1 MKGKSQSEKSE
12 ERKEIQFADES
23 LSGSMNSVVLP
34 EYKNNANYFKF
45 SGPSAAQPKKSI
57 LTNPT
62 LKGLK
67 SREDVRIY

>member
-1 MKGKSQSEKSE
+1 MKSE
-12 ERKEIQFADES
+12 ERKEIQFADE
-23 LSGSMNSVVLP
+23 
-34 EYKNNANYFKF
+34 NNANYFQF

-67 SREDVRIY
+67 SREDVSIY

>member
-1 MKGKSQSEKSE
+1 MKGKNQSEKRE
-12 ERKEIQFADES
+12 KRKKIRFADE
-23 LSGSMNSVVLP
+23 
-34 EYKNNANYFKF
+34 NNANYFQF

-67 SREDVRIY
+67 SREDVSIY